1 MVTNTT
7 NSATSIEN
15 SGGGNGKLSM
25 TPIIHRHHVPHQQQ
39 QPNRMPNQSPAR
51 MNRRNSQ
58 LRYESPASSD
68 DIMSMRTNSLNDIR
82 KNYERV
88 PLMSKG
94 SFRLLGKNYH
104 QELMIR
110 QGGSKRGATTQLQQ
124 QQQQQLNAN
133 RRQYS
138 NLNKYRQH
146 RVGPKFYLDDNLDDD
161 DDDGGYEVVYDSSK
175 EAHNAGS
182 GGSSSSSGGGNNT
195 NSALT
200 TANTTSTSPS
210 TTSTNQQLQ
219 YSPSGLS
226 SNEDQQAT
234 NTNNGHQHRQS
245 PIYGSTTKATQQYM
259 GSLANKPISLPAT
272 SAPAAAQQSTLSPKE
287 QELLAQLAQLTNPIA
302 TSAGANAHALAAA

>member
-15 SGGGNGKLSM
+15 SGGNGKLAM
-25 TPIIHRHHVPHQQQ
+25 TPIIHRQHVPHQ
-39 QPNRMPNQSPAR
+39 PHHRMPNQSPAR

-68 DIMSMRTNSLNDIR
+68 DIMSLRTNSLNDIR

-94 SFRLLGKNYH
+94 SFRLLGGKNYH
-104 QELMIR
+104 QELMMR
-110 QGGSKRGATTQLQQ
+110 TGGKRSQLQQ

-182 GGSSSSSGGGNNT
+182 GGSSSSGGNNT
-195 NSALT
+195 NSSALT

-226 SNEDQQAT
+226 ANEDHQQPS
-234 NTNNGHQHRQS
+234 NGIAAHRQS
-245 PIYGSTTKATQQYM
+245 PIYGSTTKNQQYM
-259 GSLANKPISLPAT
+259 GSLANKPISLPAAA
-272 SAPAAAQQSTLSPKE
+272 APAAAQHSTLSSKE
-287 QELLAQLAQLTNPIA
+287 QELLAQLAQLTNPAIA
-302 TSAGANAHALAAA
+302 TSANAHALAAA